1 MGSSRNGT
9 SQQRPQEGERGISGG
24 EATSYLDD
32 SLFRYGGRRRPAPG
46 QLDAMLRFDPWA
58 FTIEEA
64 LTWPVR
70 AAQWSIEPAEG
81 DTGEAEEATRQFAPV
96 ADRAVAGTL
105 AAVCRRVAYAEM
117 VWDYSPEER
126 RVILADLA
134 FRPIE
139 QCTPI
144 PDKNNRIIGFKQRA
158 YAPGRG
164 AVNEDFLLAERKA
177 FVFLHDSAKRPGTGS
192 SVLEAAY
199 QHYEDKQKVLFYRF
213 KSLEKYGGPST
224 HGKTSAAPNSDERRS
239 FEEAVRDARSGA
251 SIVTGPEDEILYLAP
266 PNAGVAFRQTQ
277 QDLNFEMAVSGF
289 VQFLGLA
296 QHGNS
301 GAYALSRDHSDFL
314 TIITGGRMGQIADAF
329 TQGPVHDITYFNH
342 GSDAAFPTFKFEP
355 LSDHVI
361 QRVLKGAEVL
371 FGKLGAEMPDW
382 LKDGIVEGYA
392 RSMGIEKPKEAETV
406 GEATKA
412 TNRNSGSR
420 SSRSDEEGD
429 G

>member
-9 SQQRPQEGERGISGG
+9 PQQPPQAGERGVSGG

-32 SLFRYGGRRRPAPG
+32 SLFRYGNRRRQTAG

-70 AAQWSIEPAEG
+70 AAQWSIEPSEG
-81 DTGEAEEATRQFAPV
+81 DSGEAEEATRQFTPI
-96 ADRAVAGTL
+96 ADRAIAGTL
-105 AAVCRRVAYAEM
+105 AAICRRVAYAEL
-117 VWDYSPEER
+117 VWDYSPDER
-126 RVILADLA
+126 RVILTDLA

-144 PDKNNRIIGFKQRA
+144 PDRNNRIVGFKQRA
-158 YAPGRG
+158 YVPNRG
-164 AVNEDFLLAERKA
+164 AVNEDFLLSERKA

-199 QHYEDKQKVLFYRF
+199 QHYEDKQKVLFYRY

-224 HGKTSAAPNSDERRS
+224 HVKTDAPMGSEERASIEAAG
-239 FEEAVRDARSGA
+239 RDLRSGGTA
-251 SIVTGPEDEILYLAP
+251 VTGKEVEINQLAP

-329 TQGPVHDITYFNH
+329 TRGPVHDITYFNRD
-342 GSDAAFPTFKFEP
+342 SDAAFPTFKFEP

-361 QRVLKGAEVL
+361 QRVLKGAETL
-371 FGKLGAEMPDW
+371 FGKLDAEMPDW

-392 RSMGIEKPKEAETV
+392 RAMGIEKPKDAETV
-406 GEATKA
+406 SEATD
-412 TNRNSGSR
+412 SESSSR
-420 SSRSDEEGD
+420 EARQRSDEED
-429 G
+429 E